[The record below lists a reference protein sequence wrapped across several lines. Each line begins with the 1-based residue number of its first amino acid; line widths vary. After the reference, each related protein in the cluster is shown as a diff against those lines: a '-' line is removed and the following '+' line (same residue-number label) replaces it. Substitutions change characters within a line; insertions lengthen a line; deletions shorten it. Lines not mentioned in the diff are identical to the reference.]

1 MLTHFFISSGR
12 LATKCQLATK
22 SPQNIKLTL
31 YSLSKILNEIF
42 NHSLKFSSG
51 CLIFNIWL
59 TNLGVICLTCSG
71 STYASKYAITGFP
84 NVAFRKHSK

>member
-51 CLIFNIWL
+51 CLIFNI
-59 TNLGVICLTCSG
+59 
-71 STYASKYAITGFP
+71 
-84 NVAFRKHSK
+84 